1 METEKEKLEKMENL
15 YHMVVRFQQKNHE
28 KNQKRIKIGLKCLYI
43 IPAAFLFLLL
53 VTDSSKIIFLV
64 LWIVSLF
71 VLAIYL
77 ITVEYMDYNLQ
88 KQMNQLE
95 GRKHAP
101 VDSLID
107 MDRFN
112 ESVDRFEE
120 KVDKL
125 ESTVDK
131 VTSSA
136 KELLRPEELAAKL
149 LGDLAESDDSHTDEA
164 NTTEGGK
171 SE

>member
-1 METEKEKLEKMENL
+1 METEKEKLEKMENI

-28 KNQKRIKIGLKCLYI
+28 KNQKRIRIGLRCIYI
-43 IPAAFLFLLL
+43 IPAVFLFLLF

-71 VLAIYL
+71 ALAIYL

-88 KQMNQLE
+88 KQMNKLE

-101 VDSLID
+101 VGSLID

-131 VTSSA
+131 VTNSA
-136 KELLRPEELAAKL
+136 RELLHP
-149 LGDLAESDDSHTDEA
+149 
-164 NTTEGGK
+164 EGGK
-171 SE
+171 TDDHNI

>member
-28 KNQKRIKIGLKCLYI
+28 KNQKRIRIGLRCIYI
-43 IPAAFLFLLL
+43 IPAVFLFLLF

-71 VLAIYL
+71 ALAIYL

-88 KQMNQLE
+88 KQMNKLE

-101 VDSLID
+101 EYIWDTMRNVLPGTKCPVTHMGKRESKKAYRID
-107 MDRFN
+107 
-112 ESVDRFEE
+112 
-120 KVDKL
+120 K
-125 ESTVDK
+125 
-131 VTSSA
+131 
-136 KELLRPEELAAKL
+136 
-149 LGDLAESDDSHTDEA
+149 
-164 NTTEGGK
+164 
-171 SE
+171 